1 MNSGGAGDASG
12 ATYNGSASKT
22 ISYNT
27 IGAPSTTGT
36 NASGNWGINVTGN
49 SATTTLASNSS
60 QLGGY
65 NANNYAAF
73 TKLNSFSVG
82 GNTSNWYPV
91 LFSGDYWG
99 NGPLE
104 IEFLRTSVH
113 QDSSSYGYLY
123 SKVRGHSTS
132 WGHHGDFWEFEN
144 LIQSGTYAGFVNNA
158 QGNPFANDFVV
169 WLRGGMSYYWRS
181 NCPYETIIQNN
192 ASTVTFSP
200 GNQTAG
206 VKSSL
211 DAVGGTGRFY
221 QTDVNPKNDNSFS
234 LGNTNLRWY
243 QLYVSN
249 AIYSYGD
256 IIAYY
261 SDRRL
266 KENIVNIET
275 PLQKVLKLN
284 GVTFDWNDNP
294 VNQHSGKVGMKDIGL
309 IAQEVEAVEP
319 LLTTEWGDEERGV
332 YKTIKYDRVVSLLVE
347 AIKEQHG
354 IIQNLEK
361 RVSDLE
367 SK

>member
-49 SATTTLASNSS
+49 AATATTATNAN

-144 LIQSGTYAGFVNNA
+144 LIQSGTYAGFVNA
-158 QGNPFANDFVV
+158 AKALLLAEKQ
-169 WLRGGMSYYWRS
+169 
-181 NCPYETIIQNN
+181 
-192 ASTVTFSP
+192 
-200 GNQTAG
+200 
-206 VKSSL
+206 K
-211 DAVGGTGRFY
+211 
-221 QTDVNPKNDNSFS
+221 
-234 LGNTNLRWY
+234 TNHH
-243 QLYVSN
+243 
-249 AIYSYGD
+249 A
-256 IIAYY
+256 
-261 SDRRL
+261 
-266 KENIVNIET
+266 
-275 PLQKVLKLN
+275 
-284 GVTFDWNDNP
+284 
-294 VNQHSGKVGMKDIGL
+294 
-309 IAQEVEAVEP
+309 
-319 LLTTEWGDEERGV
+319 
-332 YKTIKYDRVVSLLVE
+332 
-347 AIKEQHG
+347 G
-354 IIQNLEK
+354 IIDLFDTVFVETNTIPLATTFKELVYQIKDNEASEAFEK
-361 RVSDLE
+361 KYIEHATAFFATIEKYREKDLANA
-367 SK
+367 